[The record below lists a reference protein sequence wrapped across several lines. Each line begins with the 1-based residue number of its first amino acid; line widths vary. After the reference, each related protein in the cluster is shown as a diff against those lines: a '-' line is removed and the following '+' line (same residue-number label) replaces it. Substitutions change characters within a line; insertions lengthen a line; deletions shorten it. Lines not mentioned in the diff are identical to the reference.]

1 MADVP
6 PPTPSELLRMVTEL
20 QQANQRMAEENQ
32 RMQNQIAQLEQARLE
47 HQNHDHENNE
57 RTHVSETP
65 QSDNEGNPRHD
76 ETQPDN
82 EEEQPDNSAGPF
94 TADIMN
100 FQLPRQ
106 FTLPTTL
113 TPYDGLGD
121 PKQHVKKFRSIMIV
135 NGASDPILCRCF
147 PSFLDGP
154 ALDWFCSLP
163 ADSISRF
170 QELAAQFEDYF
181 AASAIYLHD
190 SDYLT
195 TIKQGAQ
202 ESLKDYITRFK
213 KVAMRIPDLHPEVH
227 LHAIKSGLR
236 PGKFQ
241 ETIAVTKP
249 KTLAEFREKAKGQID
264 VEELRQARKTERSA
278 TNKDDDKPRDSRK
291 AFKPVPRYD
300 SYTKFNTKR
309 DDIIKEILNSKLIK
323 PPRKAGN
330 YPESKGVDRSK
341 YCTFHQKHGHTTDEC
356 VIAKDLLERLARQ
369 GHLDKFIAGQMQKN
383 TSPTPD
389 TSAAGTSSKGK
400 DKAPAQPRGVINC
413 ISGGYAGGGHT
424 SSARKRTYRAMLAI
438 TDAPSHP
445 RPPTNISEVT
455 FRPTDFNGADAN
467 LDDPVVISI
476 QLGDLIVKKVLLD
489 PGSSADVL
497 FFTAFEKMKL
507 SNNILQPYMGDL
519 VGFSGER
526 VPVLGSVWLQTT
538 LGEQPLHNTQDIQ
551 YLVVDCFSPY
561 NVILGRPFLNK
572 FAAIVSTVHLCVKFP
587 VQDNVIA
594 TVHGDLQEARQ
605 CYNTSLKPPKKVG
618 QSHVN
623 SIKSEQITISELD
636 PRADFQDRPTPNE
649 GVDKNHFKRRS
660 TKIYFC
666 RYFHDSRRY
675 EKSDKLPA
683 GECRLIRMDLR

>member
-1 MADVP
+1 MADAP
-6 PPTPSELLRMVTEL
+6 PPTSSELLRMVTEL
-20 QQANQRMAEENQ
+20 QQANQRMAEDNQ
-32 RMQNQIAQLEQARLE
+32 RMQSQIAQLVQARLE
-47 HQNHDHENNE
+47 HHNHDHENNE

-65 QSDNEGNPRHD
+65 QSDNEGNQQND
-76 ETQPDN
+76 EAQPDN

-100 FQLPRQ
+100 FHLPRQ

-170 QELAAQFEDYF
+170 QELAAQFEDHF

-195 TIKQGAQ
+195 TIRQGAQ
-202 ESLKDYITRFK
+202 ESLKDYITRFT

-241 ETIAVTKP
+241 ETIAVTNP

-264 VEELRQARKTERSA
+264 VEEL
-278 TNKDDDKPRDSRK
+278 
-291 AFKPVPRYD
+291 
-300 SYTKFNTKR
+300 R

-330 YPESKGVDRSK
+330 YPESKSIDRSK

-369 GHLDKFIAGQMQKN
+369 GHLDKFIAGHIQKN
-383 TSPTPD
+383 TSPAPD
-389 TSAAGTSSKGK
+389 TSTAGASSKGK
-400 DKAPAQPRGVINC
+400 EKAPAQPRGVINC

-424 SSARKRTYRAMLAI
+424 SSAQKRTYRTMLAV
-438 TDAPSHP
+438 TDSPSNP
-445 RPPTNISEVT
+445 QPLTNVPEVT
-455 FRPTDFNGADAN
+455 FRSTDFNGVDTN

-476 QLGDLIVKKVLLD
+476 QLGDLIVRKVLLD
-489 PGSSADVL
+489 PGD
-497 FFTAFEKMKL
+497 
-507 SNNILQPYMGDL
+507 
-519 VGFSGER
+519 
-526 VPVLGSVWLQTT
+526 
-538 LGEQPLHNTQDIQ
+538 
-551 YLVVDCFSPY
+551 
-561 NVILGRPFLNK
+561 
-572 FAAIVSTVHLCVKFP
+572 
-587 VQDNVIA
+587 
-594 TVHGDLQEARQ
+594 
-605 CYNTSLKPPKKVG
+605 
-618 QSHVN
+618 
-623 SIKSEQITISELD
+623 
-636 PRADFQDRPTPNE
+636 
-649 GVDKNHFKRRS
+649 
-660 TKIYFC
+660 
-666 RYFHDSRRY
+666 
-675 EKSDKLPA
+675 
-683 GECRLIRMDLR
+683 